1 MSSDA
6 SNPLKKLKPHA
17 NAPRRFEV
25 DPNETAYEALKDAEN
40 IRRDVQRR
48 EQRRELQSYTGEDE
62 DTKRTDVHVHVHQ
75 HSQPDVEVETSVEV
89 GPLKA
94 KGIPRWA
101 MGVIGVTAALIA
113 AGTALLAH
121 LLAK

>member
-1 MSSDA
+1 MM
-6 SNPLKKLKPHA
+6 
-17 NAPRRFEV
+17 
-25 DPNETAYEALKDAEN
+25 
-40 IRRDVQRR
+40 RDKQRR
-48 EQRRELQSYTGEDE
+48 EQQRSLHEYTGEDE

-121 LLAK
+121 LLSR